1 MCVGPQTKERRD
13 NPQRCLAM
21 LTKALAK
28 AWAPEI
34 TVNSVAP
41 GVIPLEDIDERGKA
55 MISNTPAQRGGTP
68 AEVADTIAR
77 AAKYVPKKHL
87 YPCTNCGMAPMD
99 REIALQKLEALVAGT
114 RLARKKLK

>member
-1 MCVGPQTKERRD
+1 MANGSGSSRKGVARSRTGVFLLQTEGTV
-13 NPQRCLAM
+13 
-21 LTKALAK
+21 LTSSD
-28 AWAPEI
+28 
-34 TVNSVAP
+34 TVETA
-41 GVIPLEDIDERGKA
+41 
-55 MISNTPAQRGGTP
+55 

-99 REIALQKLEALVAGT
+99 REIALQKLDALVAGT